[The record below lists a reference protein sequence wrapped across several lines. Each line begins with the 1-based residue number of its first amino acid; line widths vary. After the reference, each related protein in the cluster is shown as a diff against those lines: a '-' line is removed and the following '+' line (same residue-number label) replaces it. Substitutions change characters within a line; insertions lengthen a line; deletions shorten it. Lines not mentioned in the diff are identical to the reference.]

1 MAITPLVCTKRIWCA
16 QNETLKEKLKAKE
29 KEHEEKLKAKDEENK
44 AKVCVSYV
52 RVCEA
57 RRVVLSF
64 SRCYRC
70 NCF

>member
-16 QNETLKEKLKAKE
+16 QNETLKEKLKE
-29 KEHEEKLKAKDEENK
+29 KDEEIQEIK

-57 RRVVLSF
+57 RRAVLSF
-64 SRCYRC
+64 CRCYC
-70 NCF
+70 CHCF